1 MVLSPIGWTK
11 AELDTPALCLDIE
24 VVQRNIRRM
33 ADYFADGPVRL
44 RPHCKTHKSPML
56 ARMQLDAGAIGITC
70 AKLGEA
76 ETMAAAGIK
85 DLLIANEVVGP
96 GKIAR
101 VVNLAAYTDVMVAVD
116 NAGNVAD
123 LSAAADAK
131 GVKVRVLVELDIG
144 HGRCGVLPGQ
154 PALDLARQVMAS
166 PGLRFA
172 GLMGYE
178 GHSIM
183 IPDPVERRNSTEAS
197 LSLLTGTAALLR
209 EQGIP
214 VEIVSSGG
222 TGTYFITGKH
232 PGITEVEVGS
242 YITMDRQYRE
252 VIGID
257 FEYGLTVL
265 STVVS
270 ARGGDHAICD
280 AGLKALTRDFG
291 MPLVIDP
298 PGWELTGLSEE
309 HGHLKRVD
317 GPPLHVGAK
326 VEIVPN
332 HGCTTIN
339 LHDTYHVLRQGV
351 LEALWPVAARGRTD

>member
-1 MVLSPIGWTK
+1 MVLSLIGTAK
-11 AELDTPALCLDIE
+11 SALDTPALCLDIE
-24 VVQRNIRRM
+24 AVARNVRRM
-33 ADYFADGPVRL
+33 ADTFRDGPTRL
-44 RPHCKTHKSPML
+44 RPHSKTHKSPML
-56 ARMQLDAGAIGITC
+56 AHMQLDAGAIGITC

-76 ETMAAAGIK
+76 ETMAAAGVK
-85 DLLIANEVVGP
+85 DILIANEIVDP
-96 GKIAR
+96 AKIVR
-101 VVNLAAYTDVMVAVD
+101 LVNLAATTEVIV
-116 NAGNVAD
+116 
-123 LSAAADAK
+123 AADSAKNLQDLNDAALTK
-131 GVKVRVLVELDIG
+131 GVRLRVLLEVDIG

-154 PALDLARQVMAS
+154 PALELARLAAGG

-178 GHSIM
+178 GHSVM
-183 IPDPVERRNSTEAS
+183 TPDPVKRRSETEAS
-197 LSLLTGTAALLR
+197 LALLTGTADLLR
-209 EQGIP
+209 REGIP

-222 TGTYFITGKH
+222 TGTYFITGSY
-232 PGITEVEVGS
+232 PGITEVEAGS

-257 FEYGLTVL
+257 FEYGLSVL
-265 STVVS
+265 STVIS
-270 ARGGDHAICD
+270 ARGADHAICD

-309 HGHLKRVD
+309 HGHLKRAD
-317 GPPLHVGAK
+317 GPPLHVGAR

-339 LHDTYHVLRQGV
+339 LYDTYHVIRQGV